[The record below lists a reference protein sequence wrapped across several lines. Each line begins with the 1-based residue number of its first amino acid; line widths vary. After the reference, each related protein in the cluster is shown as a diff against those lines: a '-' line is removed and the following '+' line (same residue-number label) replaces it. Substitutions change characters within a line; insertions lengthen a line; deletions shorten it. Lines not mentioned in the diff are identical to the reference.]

1 MDLRVLMVLGVC
13 IWQSFELSMV
23 SGNTFFKVQ
32 HKFKGGNRTL
42 KELREHDARRHGR
55 MLDAVDLP
63 LGGNGQPSDAGL
75 YFTTIKIGKPPK
87 EYHVQ
92 IDTGSDVL
100 WINCE
105 GCDKCPKK
113 SGLGIKLNLYNPK
126 GSSTANLVN
135 CDDSQCTMIYQGTL
149 SGCQPDMLCQY
160 EVTYGDGS
168 TTSGYF
174 VEDTFHYDQVSGN
187 LQTTSGNGSIVF
199 GCGAKQSGQL
209 TSSDEALDGIMGF
222 GQANSSVLSQLAT
235 AGKVQKMFSH
245 CLDNEKGGGIFS
257 IGNLIEPKMNHT
269 PLIPN
274 QAHYNV
280 VMRSIEVAGEVLQL
294 DTVTS
299 GSDRGAII
307 DSGTTLAY
315 LPDDVYDKIVN
326 TILSKQPS
334 LQLHT
339 VEDQFKCF
347 QYPGNIDDGFPHVT
361 FHFANSL
368 TLKVYPHEYFF
379 PLIDGVPLS
388 DGESDNKW
396 CVGWMNSGL
405 QSRDGKDVT
414 ILGDIV
420 LSGKVVFYDL
430 VNQTIGWTEYNCS
443 TSIKVKDAET
453 GAVYT
458 VGAHDL
464 SSANSLFSG
473 RSLLFLFV
481 LINLFFTIHH

>member
-1 MDLRVLMVLGVC
+1 MDLRVLMALGVIC
-13 IWQSFELSMV
+13 IWQCNEILMV
-23 SGNTFFKVQ
+23 SGNAFFKVE

-42 KELREHDARRHGR
+42 KELRAHDVRRHGR

-75 YFTTIKIGKPPK
+75 YFTKIKIGKPPK

-105 GCDKCPKK
+105 GCEKCPKK
-113 SGLGIKLNLYNPK
+113 SGLGIKLNLYDPK

-174 VEDTFHYDQVSGN
+174 VEDNFHYDSVSGN

-209 TSSDEALDGIMGF
+209 ITADEALDGIMGF
-222 GQANSSVLSQLAT
+222 GQANSSVLSQLA
-235 AGKVQKMFSH
+235 ASGKVQKMFSH
-245 CLDNEKGGGIFS
+245 CLDNKKGGGIFS
-257 IGNLIEPKMNHT
+257 IGHVVEPKMNHT

-280 VMRSIEVAGEVLQL
+280 VMKSIEVDGEIVEL
-294 DTVTS
+294 DTDTS

-326 TILSKQPS
+326 TILAKQPQ

-347 QYPGNIDDGFPHVT
+347 QYSGKIDDGFPHVI
-361 FHFANSL
+361 FRFANSL
-368 TLKVYPHEYFF
+368 TLTVYPHEYFF
-379 PLIDGVPLS
+379 PLAE
-388 DGESDNKW
+388 GENKW

-443 TSIKVKDAET
+443 SSIKVKDSES
-453 GAVYT
+453 GAVCTNTY
-458 VGAHDL
+458 DL
-464 SSANSLFSG
+464 SGQRGSSSYLHTFWPWAYFS
-473 RSLLFLFV
+473 V
-481 LINLFFTIHH
+481 LALAAIS